1 MNEQNSISRYAAFW
15 KRVVAFVID
24 LVIVV
29 TLFSLLIYTVNTLL
43 ALPVEYA
50 SILETGFPLKIT
62 PYIEKHFLGIVI
74 LYSLLKL
81 AVVFPYFTLLE
92 SSRLQGT
99 VGKLLCGIKIIDL
112 SGKRISFLRAT
123 GRFSG
128 RILSGQILLIG
139 YLMAVFTK
147 RKQALHDL
155 LAGTLVVN
163 KESVVLVKESPANQ
177 WT

>member
-1 MNEQNSISRYAAFW
+1 MNEQNTISGYAAFW

-24 LVIVV
+24 LAIIVA
-29 TLFSLLIYTVNTLL
+29 LFSLLIYAVNSLL

-50 SILETGFPLKIT
+50 PILETGFPLKIS
-62 PYIEKHFLGIVI
+62 PYIEEHFLEIVI

-92 SSRLQGT
+92 SSRLQAT
-99 VGKLLCGIKIIDL
+99 LGKLLCGIKVTDL
-112 SGKRISFLRAT
+112 SGRRISFLRAT
-123 GRFSG
+123 GRFFG
-128 RILSGQILLIG
+128 RILSGQILVIG
-139 YLMAVFTK
+139 YLMAAFTE

-155 LAGTLVVN
+155 LAGTLVVSN
-163 KESVVLVKESPANQ
+163 ESVVSIKESPTSQ

>member
-1 MNEQNSISRYAAFW
+1 MNEQNIISKYAAVW

-29 TLFSLLIYTVNTLL
+29 ALFSLLICAVNSLL

-62 PYIEKHFLGIVI
+62 TYIEEHFLEIVI

-92 SSRLQGT
+92 SCRLQAT
-99 VGKLLCGIKIIDL
+99 LGKVLCGIKVTDL
-112 SGKRISFLRAT
+112 SGQRISFLRAT
-123 GRFSG
+123 CRFFA

-139 YLMAVFTK
+139 YLMAAFTK

-155 LAGTLVVN
+155 IAGTLVIN
-163 KESVVLVKESPANQ
+163 NESVVSIKESLTKQ
-177 WT
+177 